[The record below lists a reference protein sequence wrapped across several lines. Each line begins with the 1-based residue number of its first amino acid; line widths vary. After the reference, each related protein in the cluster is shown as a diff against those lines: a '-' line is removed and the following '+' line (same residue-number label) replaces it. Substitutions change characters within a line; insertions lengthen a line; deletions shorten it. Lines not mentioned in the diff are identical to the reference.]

1 MVNLPHLQKHHLFV
15 CHFGGQGMDLKFGG
29 IDLRFGKPPAGLTNP
44 AGTWT
49 CQSLTIIERGGDRM
63 DFELTKEQK
72 QIQKSV
78 REFVKGEFKK
88 DLILELEENH
98 QYPTDIWKKAA
109 ELGFIGIHFPEAYSG
124 MGLGVMENILVAEEL
139 CRGDSSVGAC
149 LILADFASEIILHF
163 GSDEQK
169 KAWLPKVAEGE
180 VLSCGAFT
188 EPDHGSDITRMETT
202 AVKDGDEWIINGTK
216 IFITNGGPLAGFY
229 SVLCQT
235 DPEAQPTHRG
245 MSLILVEADRAGVST
260 ASVGVKMGIRMM
272 DTAEVNFKDA
282 RVPLSNLIGKEN
294 KGFYQVLE
302 FFDESRI
309 LIAAQ
314 GLGTAQGAFDRA
326 LAYVKSREQFGK
338 KIAQF
343 QITQHKLADMAT
355 KIEMAQLLVYKAAWN
370 FDQGRIDPKL
380 TSMAKMVA
388 GRTAVE
394 VADEAI
400 QLLGGYGY
408 MLEYEV
414 ERFYRDAKICELY
427 EGTKE
432 IQKNTIASSLI
443 GKLK

>member
-1 MVNLPHLQKHHLFV
+1 MEF
-15 CHFGGQGMDLKFGG
+15 
-29 IDLRFGKPPAGLTNP
+29 
-44 AGTWT
+44 
-49 CQSLTIIERGGDRM
+49 S
-63 DFELTKEQK
+63 LTKEQI

-88 DLILELEENH
+88 EIIEELEEKH
-98 QYPTDIWKKAA
+98 EYPVDIWKKAA
-109 ELGFIGIHFPEAYSG
+109 ELGFIGIHFPEEYSG
-124 MGLGVMENILVAEEL
+124 MGTGVMENILVAEEL

-149 LILADFASEIILHF
+149 LILADFASEIVLHF
-163 GSDEQK
+163 GSEEQK
-169 KAWLPKVAEGE
+169 KTWLPKVAEGE

-188 EPDHGSDITRMETT
+188 EPNHGSDITRMDTT
-202 AVKDGDEWIINGTK
+202 AVKDGDEWVINGSK

-235 DPEAQPTHRG
+235 DPDAQPGHRG
-245 MSLILVEADRAGVST
+245 MSLILVEADRPGVST
-260 ASVGVKMGIRMM
+260 SSVGVKMGIRMM
-272 DTAEVNFKDA
+272 DTAEVVFKDV
-282 RVPLSNLIGKEN
+282 RVPASNLIGKEN

-314 GLGTAQGAFDRA
+314 GLGTAQGAYDRA
-326 LAYVKSREQFGK
+326 LAYVKTREQFGK

-343 QITQHKLADMAT
+343 QVSQHKLADMYT
-355 KIEMAQLLVYKAAWN
+355 KIELARLMVYKAAWN
-370 FDQGRIDPKL
+370 FDQGKIDPKL

-394 VADEAI
+394 VCDEAI

-414 ERFYRDAKICELY
+414 ERFARDAKICELY

-432 IQKNTIASSLI
+432 IQKNTIASAIL

>member
-1 MVNLPHLQKHHLFV
+1 M
-15 CHFGGQGMDLKFGG
+15 
-29 IDLRFGKPPAGLTNP
+29 
-44 AGTWT
+44 
-49 CQSLTIIERGGDRM
+49 E
-63 DFELTKEQK
+63 FELSKEQK
-72 QIQKSV
+72 EIQKAV
-78 REFVKGEFKK
+78 RDFVKGEFKK
-88 DLILELEENH
+88 DLILELEEKH
-98 QYPTDIWKKAA
+98 EYPTAIWKKAA
-109 ELGFIGIHFPEAYSG
+109 DLGFIGIHFPEEYSG
-124 MGLGVMENILVAEEL
+124 QGLGVMENILVAEEL

-149 LILADFASEIILHF
+149 LMLADFASEIVLHF
-163 GSDEQK
+163 GSDAQK
-169 KAWLPKVAEGE
+169 ETWLPKVAEGE

-202 AVKDGDEWIINGTK
+202 AVKEGDEWVINGSK
-216 IFITNGGPLAGFY
+216 IFITNGGPMAGFY
-229 SVLCQT
+229 CVLCQT
-235 DPEAQPTHRG
+235 DPDASPSHRG
-245 MSLILVEADRAGVST
+245 MSLILVEADRPGVST
-260 ASVGVKMGIRMM
+260 NSVGTKMGIRMM
-272 DTAEVNFKDA
+272 ATAEVNFKDV
-282 RVPLSNLIGKEN
+282 RVPQANLIGKEG

-314 GLGTAQGAFDRA
+314 GLGTAQGAYDRA
-326 LAYVKSREQFGK
+326 LAHVKSRVQFGK
-338 KIAQF
+338 KIGQF
-343 QITQHKLADMAT
+343 QVTQHKLADMAT
-355 KIEMAQLLVYKAAWN
+355 KIEMARLLVYKAAWN

-408 MLEYEV
+408 MLDYEV

-432 IQKNTIASSLI
+432 IQKNTIASALL